1 METIGLNT
9 IVLLH
14 HDPGDNASEGV
25 LQASLREGSPP
36 WVVYNLSNHLAIE

>member
-1 METIGLNT
+1 METIGLIS

-25 LQASLREGSPP
+25 LQASLCEGIPP
-36 WVVYNLSNHLAIE
+36 WVVHKLSNYLAIE